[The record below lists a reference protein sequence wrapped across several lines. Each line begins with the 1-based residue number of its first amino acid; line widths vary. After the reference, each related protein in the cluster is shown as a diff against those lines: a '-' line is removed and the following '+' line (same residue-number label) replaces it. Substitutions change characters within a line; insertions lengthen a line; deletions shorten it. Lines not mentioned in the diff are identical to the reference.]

1 MYAVKEYK
9 VLDDYRIWISFDD
22 GFEKTVNLKP
32 ILNKGI
38 AADLLNPKS
47 FGSVTIESGGGLAWE
62 NGFDI
67 CPNYLRE
74 ITEATRQ
81 MA

>member
-1 MYAVKEYK
+1 MNAVKEYK
-9 VLDDYRIWISFDD
+9 VLDDYRIWIRFDD
-22 GFEKTVNLKP
+22 GFETTVNLRP

-47 FGSVTIESGGGLAWE
+47 FSRVTIESGGGLAWE

-74 ITEATRQ
+74 IAEAKRH